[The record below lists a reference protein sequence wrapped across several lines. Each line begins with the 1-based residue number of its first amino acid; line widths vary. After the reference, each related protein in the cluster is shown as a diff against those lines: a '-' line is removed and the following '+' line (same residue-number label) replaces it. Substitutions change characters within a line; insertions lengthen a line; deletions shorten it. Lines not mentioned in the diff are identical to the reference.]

1 MKSEIKSFLHAW
13 NGISFAIRS
22 EKHMRFHLL
31 AAFLVTVAG
40 WFFNINT
47 TEWCIL
53 ISTIG
58 AVIAAEIFNTAFEQ
72 LVNLVSPQQHV
83 IAGKVKDLAAGAV
96 LVISIAA
103 LLIGIIIFA
112 PKILTYI
119 L

>member
-1 MKSEIKSFLHAW
+1 MKSEIKSFTHAC
-13 NGISFAIRS
+13 NGILYAIRS

-31 AAFLVTVAG
+31 AAFLVTDAG

-47 TEWCIL
+47 IEWCL
-53 ISTIG
+53 IISSIG
-58 AVIAAEIFNTAFEQ
+58 AVIAAEIFNTALEQ

-96 LVISIAA
+96 LIISIAA
-103 LLIGIIIFA
+103 LLIGIIIFV
-112 PKILTYI
+112 PKFLSYT

>member
-1 MKSEIKSFLHAW
+1 MKSEMKSFTYAW
-13 NGISFAIRS
+13 NGILYAIRS

-40 WFFNINT
+40 WFFSINT
-47 TEWCIL
+47 TEWCL
-53 ISTIG
+53 IISSIG
-58 AVIAAEIFNTAFEQ
+58 AVIAAEIFNTALEQ

-103 LLIGIIIFA
+103 LLIGIIIFV
-112 PKILTYI
+112 PKIFAYTL
-119 L
+119 